1 MILYTQGIMSSTTVL
16 SCSCLECRGSSV
28 LPLFYPVLVLS
39 VEDHQF
45 YHCFILFR
53 EEQDNTVVELMIL
66 YTQDKNRIK
75 QW

>member
-1 MILYTQGIMSSTTVL
+1 MSSTTVL
-16 SCSCLECRGSSV
+16 SRSCLE
-28 LPLFYPVLVLS
+28 

-45 YHCFILFR
+45 YQFYPVNSGRTHDPLHSR
-53 EEQDNTVVELMIL
+53 QEHDKTVVELMIL